1 MTTASP
7 PLSPTTLNP
16 PLKWR
21 ARSSSS
27 SRSSAYTRDQLE
39 QHFGNPHDGTLTG
52 SVDDPQ
58 RISRILIFDN
68 QHPSFPPE
76 IFIKSNLH
84 LVFGTPLETLRVI
97 PIPLFRQTPW
107 GSSPSSSGSPSTK
120 DRWEFAGWYVV
131 DNVQRIERRSPEL
144 CTRLEAKWG
153 AKKGRAGQRT
163 PEAWNRS
170 LDVDWAL
177 ISLRRVSDL
186 DCPLECPNST
196 AATIGTF
203 GEEGGVDLEYGAG
216 HSNGHSFAKRAFS
229 IDDGAPED
237 YSPAPPPPTRRSTAA
252 GLASHHVDEYF
263 IPPPPPPPSR
273 VPTMGTKTNV
283 FEDEGLDCK
292 LMDESIVSI
301 SRQSEESMSESEYG
315 NVTRSE
321 IEDCDRWSELS
332 TGPVDRQWTVVYEEK
347 DELV

>member
-1 MTTASP
+1 M
-7 PLSPTTLNP
+7 
-16 PLKWR
+16 
-21 ARSSSS
+21 
-27 SRSSAYTRDQLE
+27 
-39 QHFGNPHDGTLTG
+39 
-52 SVDDPQ
+52 
-58 RISRILIFDN
+58 
-68 QHPSFPPE
+68 
-76 IFIKSNLH
+76 
-84 LVFGTPLETLRVI
+84 
-97 PIPLFRQTPW
+97 PW
-107 GSSPSSSGSPSTK
+107 GPSPSSSGGPSTK

-177 ISLRRVSDL
+177 ISLRKVSDI
-186 DCPLECPNST
+186 DCPLEHPSPT
-196 AATIGTF
+196 GRTIGTF
-203 GEEGGVDLEYGAG
+203 GEEGGVNLDCD
-216 HSNGHSFAKRAFS
+216 SHSFAKRAFS

-237 YSPAPPPPTRRSTAA
+237 YFPGPPPPTRRSTVA
-252 GLASHHVDEYF
+252 GLAIHQVEEYPM
-263 IPPPPPPPSR
+263 PPPPPPPSR
-273 VPTMGTKTNV
+273 VPTTTGTNANNI
-283 FEDEGLDCK
+283 FEDAGLDCK

-301 SRQSEESMSESEYG
+301 SRHSEGSMSESEYG

-332 TGPVDRQWTVVYEEK
+332 TGPVDRQWTVVYEEL